1 MTSLLVEDGRL
12 LDRISL
18 LENGTSLDDEDDDP
32 INFSLRN
39 LRIIIDP
46 NIISA

>member
-18 LENGTSLDDEDDDP
+18 LENGTSLDDEDDDS
-32 INFSLRN
+32 INFSLRKS
-39 LRIIIDP
+39 RTIIDP
-46 NIISA
+46 NTIYA